1 MEMDLI
7 DFRAMYLGLRRRDAL
22 IDRKRFFLYC
32 LRNRK
37 SRNQTA
43 DLRHAMMRMV
53 MRMRR
58 MMMVVFVVVIVLK
71 KSVIARVYMRVTMC
85 GIIAMEMRMLVHI
98 FLYMI
103 VILAVMAMRVFLH
116 MRMRMCMHVM
126 VMFVVVLMYMVMFM
140 FMVVRMRM
148 VMFVVIFLRMRM
160 PTWHSAF
167 LLTMNQH
174 PHMRA
179 GNAALCARLCFKN
192 HARDSHGVQFGK
204 RGFLI
209 RHQFQERCGQHIAR
223 RPHRTFDI

>member
-1 MEMDLI
+1 
-7 DFRAMYLGLRRRDAL
+7 
-22 IDRKRFFLYC
+22 
-32 LRNRK
+32 
-37 SRNQTA
+37 
-43 DLRHAMMRMV
+43 
-53 MRMRR
+53 
-58 MMMVVFVVVIVLK
+58 MVVFVVVIVLK

-85 GIIAMEMRMLVHI
+85 GIIAMGMRMLVHI

-126 VMFVVVLMYMVMFM
+126 VMFVVVLMYMFM

-148 VMFVVIFLRMRM
+148 VMFVVIFMRMRM
-160 PTWHSAF
+160 PTWHSTF
-167 LLTMNQH
+167 LLAMNQH

-179 GNAALCARLCFKN
+179 GNAALCTRLCFKN
-192 HARDSHGVQFGK
+192 HTRDSHGIQFGK

-209 RHQFQERCGQHIAR
+209 RHQFQESRGQHITR

>member
-1 MEMDLI
+1 
-7 DFRAMYLGLRRRDAL
+7 
-22 IDRKRFFLYC
+22 
-32 LRNRK
+32 
-37 SRNQTA
+37 
-43 DLRHAMMRMV
+43 MMRMV

-103 VILAVMAMRVFLH
+103 VILAVMAMRDFLH
-116 MRMRMCMHVM
+116 MRMRLRVLVMCMRM
-126 VMFVVVLMYMVMFM
+126 VV
-140 FMVVRMRM
+140 VVRMRM

-209 RHQFQERCGQHIAR
+209 RHQFQESRGQHIAR

>member
-1 MEMDLI
+1 
-7 DFRAMYLGLRRRDAL
+7 
-22 IDRKRFFLYC
+22 
-32 LRNRK
+32 
-37 SRNQTA
+37 
-43 DLRHAMMRMV
+43 MMRMV

-58 MMMVVFVVVIVLK
+58 MMVVVFVVVLK

-85 GIIAMEMRMLVHI
+85 GIFVMGMLMLVHI
-98 FLYMI
+98 FLYMV

-116 MRMRMCMHVM
+116 MRMCMHVM

-140 FMVVRMRM
+140 VVLMRM
-148 VMFVVIFLRMRM
+148 VMFVVIFMRMRM
-160 PTWHSAF
+160 PTWHRLF
-167 LLTMNQH
+167 LLAMNQH

-192 HARDSHGVQFGK
+192 HTRDSHGIQFGK

-209 RHQFQERCGQHIAR
+209 RHQFQKSCGQHIAR

>member
-1 MEMDLI
+1 
-7 DFRAMYLGLRRRDAL
+7 
-22 IDRKRFFLYC
+22 
-32 LRNRK
+32 
-37 SRNQTA
+37 
-43 DLRHAMMRMV
+43 MMRMV

-103 VILAVMAMRVFLH
+103 VILAVMAMRDFLH
-116 MRMRMCMHVM
+116 MRMRMHVM

-140 FMVVRMRM
+140 FVVVLMRM
-148 VMFVVIFLRMRM
+148 VMVMLMRM
-160 PTWHSAF
+160 PTWHSPF
-167 LLTMNQH
+167 LLAMNQH
-174 PHMRA
+174 PHMRT

-192 HARDSHGVQFGK
+192 HTRYSHGIQFGK

-209 RHQFQERCGQHIAR
+209 RHQFQESRGQHIAR
-223 RPHRTFDI
+223 RPHRAFDI